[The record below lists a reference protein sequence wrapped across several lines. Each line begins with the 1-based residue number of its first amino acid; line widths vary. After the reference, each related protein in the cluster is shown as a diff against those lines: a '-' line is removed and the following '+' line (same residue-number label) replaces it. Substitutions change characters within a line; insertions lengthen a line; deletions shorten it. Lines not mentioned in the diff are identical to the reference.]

1 MLQQLNYIENVI
13 IIISIISKW
22 GKIWKSFGENKSKEE
37 VKHYPAVQ
45 KQAHYRQWSSHCT
58 ALQSENNNRGDEG
71 FMKKSVP

>member
-45 KQAHYRQWSSHCT
+45 ASTLPPVKQPLHRSPIWEQ
-58 ALQSENNNRGDEG
+58 
-71 FMKKSVP
+71 